1 MVQRHLYDLWLI
13 FDFLEFIVKI
23 RSKFWLSALSVSG
36 AVFFSG
42 VALSADAPVAVV
54 NGVSIAARLMD
65 RNVQAN
71 VAQGQKDTP
80 ELRAALKQEL
90 VARELMVQE
99 AQKRGLDKLPASQD
113 ALAVMRQNLLIEL
126 VLNDEFTKNPIAEA
140 ELKDEYERQVK
151 ALKAGGD
158 LQQFQIST
166 IVLATE
172 ADARSVMTAMRSGQ
186 AFDDLA
192 KSRSMDPS
200 KDKGGD
206 LGWFLPDQIAP
217 AISNVVVNLAP
228 GAVSAA
234 PIQVGPYW
242 HVVKLSAKRPYQ
254 VPGFDE
260 SKNLVQAAVVQKR
273 RAALL
278 KKLNDA
284 AVVK

>member
-1 MVQRHLYDLWLI
+1 M
-13 FDFLEFIVKI
+13 
-23 RSKFWLSALSVSG
+23 LS
-36 AVFFSG
+36 
-42 VALSADAPVAVV
+42 PT
-54 NGVSIAARLMD
+54 
-65 RNVQAN
+65 VQAN

-99 AQKRGLDKLPASQD
+99 AQKRGLDKLPSTQD
-113 ALAVMRQNLLIEL
+113 ALVAMRQNLLIEL
-126 VLNDEFTKNPIAEA
+126 VLSDEFTKNPVTEV
-140 ELKDEYERQVK
+140 ELKAEYDRQVK
-151 ALKAGGD
+151 ALKSAGE

-166 IVLATE
+166 IVVSSE
-172 ADARSVMTAMRSGQ
+172 ADARSVMTAVRSGQ
-186 AFDDLA
+186 AFDALA
-192 KSRSMDPS
+192 KARSMDPS

-242 HVVKLSAKRPYQ
+242 HVVKLTAKRPYQ

-260 SKNLVQAAVVQKR
+260 SKNLLQAAVVQNR

-278 KKLNDA
+278 KKLSDA